1 MQYMFFVVAREDQPI
16 PDALL
21 DAMGGM
27 IEREMKSGGMLDVHG
42 LQPAARGARL
52 NVRGGKIDV
61 TAVDSKEVISGYATF
76 QFNSHDEA
84 MAKAAE
90 FMNLYLQHAPDWEG
104 TCEVRLMDE
113 FEAD

>member
-42 LQPAARGARL
+42 LRPAARGARL
-52 NVRGGKIDV
+52 KVYGGKLAV
-61 TAVDSKEVISGYATF
+61 TEIESQEVISGYATF
-76 QFNSHDEA
+76 QFNSHEEA

-90 FMNLYLQHAPDWEG
+90 FMELYRKHAPHWEG